1 MGDQVAEYEAQLADI
16 ESLLELD
23 PSDADT
29 QKLKADLVELI
40 ALTRSELAADGGTGA
55 TGTSSSSSSS
65 DAAAA
70 WGAPAAAAAAAAP
83 SGTEAPVATA
93 AASQGDAGDGDLR
106 LPPDPLAAAAPAQAA
121 SPIATSTG
129 TNPEQFQI
137 PDGTQ
142 PPPAAAAAAAASSL
156 AKEKKTTKKS
166 SKPSVPTQ
174 FEVPAHL
181 QPLPSDTDGER
192 KKKTR
197 AIKALKSK
205 WRERTKEVQTIEKQK
220 SWKDFVSG
228 GKRKKKRKGVK
239 AAGEGSIFATEDGVT
254 ARTGVTKSGDRKRPK
269 Y

>member
-1 MGDQVAEYEAQLADI
+1 MSHQLAEYEAQLADI

-40 ALTRSELAADGGTGA
+40 ALTKSELAEGSTDAA
-55 TGTSSSSSSS
+55 PAPAASAAS
-65 DAAAA
+65 DAATPATDAA
-70 WGAPAAAAAAAAP
+70 PPPELPLGPAAASAAPAAA
-83 SGTEAPVATA
+83 VI
-93 AASQGDAGDGDLR
+93 
-106 LPPDPLAAAAPAQAA
+106 PA
-121 SPIATSTG
+121 
-129 TNPEQFQI
+129 QFQI
-137 PDGTQ
+137 TDATQ
-142 PPPAAAAAAAASSL
+142 PKTTAEAAAASSL
-156 AKEKKTTKKS
+156 AKEKKTKKKS
-166 SKPSVPTQ
+166 SKSSSVPSE

-181 QPLPSDTDGER
+181 QPLPSDTDAER

-228 GKRKKKRKGVK
+228 GRKKKKRKGVK
-239 AAGEGSIFATEDGVT
+239 GIAEGSIFATEDGVS
-254 ARTGVTKSGDRKRPK
+254 ARTGVSKSGDRGSMTDFGDRKRPK